1 MNTTPRF
8 TSLLLALRLYRG
20 RGEGEKVENKTK
32 KGGRKKN
39 QTSLEPT
46 YSPPFYRINV
56 FRGNE
61 HASDDERG
69 ATTTLTTNI
78 NRSAHGLL
86 NFEGANAMQMRGH
99 TCFTTSL
106 LLRGAKFRA
115 TLSSLC
121 NR

>member
-1 MNTTPRF
+1 M
-8 TSLLLALRLYRG
+8 
-20 RGEGEKVENKTK
+20 
-32 KGGRKKN
+32 
-39 QTSLEPT
+39 
-46 YSPPFYRINV
+46 

-61 HASDDERG
+61 HASDDDDDDDERG